1 MLSDM
6 AMSAI
11 DTIRNVSFPEL
22 NAIKYSLI
30 EEKSEKGKE
39 TGKEDIKFV
48 ESNHSLNLLSENSS
62 SNYFDDIAF
71 YISECH
77 KQLLEIPPEA

>member
-1 MLSDM
+1 MLSDLT
-6 AMSAI
+6 MSAI
-11 DTIRNVSFPEL
+11 DTIREVSFPEL

-30 EEKSEKGKE
+30 EEKAEKEKE
-39 TGKEDIKFV
+39 TDKEDIKFFI
-48 ESNHSLNLLSENSS
+48 SS
-62 SNYFDDIAF
+62 SSPELLNISTTSYYFSDIAF

>member
-11 DTIRNVSFPEL
+11 DTIREVSFPEL
-22 NAIKYSLI
+22 NAIKYSLVEEK
-30 EEKSEKGKE
+30 EEKSKE
-39 TGKEDIKFV
+39 TGKDEIKFFG
-48 ESNHSLNLLSENSS
+48 STHSLDLLSTTSS
-62 SNYFDDIAF
+62 SNCFADIAF